1 MDGENGE
8 KTIVYNMKR
17 DSKKGD
23 GEKKNT
29 EKKREQNVEGIQQ

>member
-8 KTIVYNMKR
+8 KTIVYNTKR

-23 GEKKNT
+23 EEKNT
-29 EKKREQNVEGIQQ
+29 EKKREQKVEEMQQ